1 MKYEMN
7 VLNAARGEREGPPG
21 IKILAAYL
29 ALSLVPATISWA
41 STRESGA
48 IVLLHVFA
56 LIVVLMLAVGRQTG
70 VVVDWLP
77 LVAVP
82 FLYAE
87 LPHVTVGHLH
97 DDVVQRWELAMFG
110 TSPAQSASGHWPN
123 AVLSE
128 LLHAAYLS
136 YYLIIYGPPIVLY
149 TRGRIEEFRGTVAGL
164 MTMFAICYVAFILFP
179 VAGPRYEWAPPTTV
193 FDGPV
198 RRLVLRILAAGS
210 SRGTAFPSSHVAVAT
225 VQTVLAFRR
234 SGRTGLLLGAL
245 TSCLGIGAVYGGFH
259 YGIDV
264 LAGGVLGLAVGLALL
279 CADRDVFAGPFLSVA
294 ARIQSLDESA
304 DDVK

>member
-1 MKYEMN
+1 MTMS
-7 VLNAARGEREGPPG
+7 NAAPSERVGPA

-29 ALSLVPATISWA
+29 TISLVPAIIAWIGA
-41 STRESGA
+41 REPGA
-48 IVLLHVFA
+48 FVLLHVVA
-56 LIVVLMLAVGRQTG
+56 LIVVSVLALCRKAGLVA
-70 VVVDWLP
+70 DWLP
-77 LVAVP
+77 LAAIP

-87 LPHVTVGHLH
+87 LPRIAVGGLH
-97 DDVVQRWELAMFG
+97 DHVVQRWELATFG
-110 TSPAQSASGHWPN
+110 TSPAQSASAHWPN

-136 YYLIIYGPPIVLY
+136 YYLIIYGPPVFQY
-149 TRGRIEEFRGTVAGL
+149 ARGRIEDFRGTVAGL
-164 MTMFAICYVAFILFP
+164 MTMFAICYVLFIVFP
-179 VAGPRYEWAPPTTV
+179 VAGPRYEWAPPAAV

-198 RRLVLRILAAGS
+198 RRLALRILAAGS

-225 VQTVLAFRR
+225 VQTVLAFQR
-234 SGRTGLLLGAL
+234 SARTGLLLGAL

-259 YGIDV
+259 YGVDV

-294 ARIQSLDESA
+294 ARIQNVDESA
-304 DDVK
+304 GDVK